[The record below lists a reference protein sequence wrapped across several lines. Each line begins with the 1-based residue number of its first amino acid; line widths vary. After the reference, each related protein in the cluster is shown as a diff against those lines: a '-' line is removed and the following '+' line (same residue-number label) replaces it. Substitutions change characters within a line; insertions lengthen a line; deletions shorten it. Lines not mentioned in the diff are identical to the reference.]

1 LIEDDALPQ
10 EGWLDMVRL
19 AIDQLE
25 KRGSDWF
32 VVKLYVSREPGN
44 ERKFHTYV
52 GVTDYDQTFN
62 GVAMMYNPRHML
74 EYGDALVHHTRE
86 VMAGRLDMKLYE
98 FKDTYMNNYQIDTGL
113 EVESFSTQES
123 TLL

>member
-1 LIEDDALPQ
+1 
-10 EGWLDMVRL
+10 MVRL